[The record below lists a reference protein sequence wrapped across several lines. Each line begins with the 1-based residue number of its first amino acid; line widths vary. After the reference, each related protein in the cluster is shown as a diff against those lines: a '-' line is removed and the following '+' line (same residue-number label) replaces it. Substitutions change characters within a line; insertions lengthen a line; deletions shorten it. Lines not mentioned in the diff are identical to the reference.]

1 MMTLDINVLS
11 LNYFHK
17 EEGSYLFEPNNVRMP
32 KRSVV
37 HNLPLN
43 ILIDLRKQMG
53 QNLSVSWPIED
64 T

>member
-11 LNYFHK
+11 LNHFHK

-43 ILIDLRKQMG
+43 ILIDL
-53 QNLSVSWPIED
+53 
-64 T
+64 